1 LAEHGRQVDGWIASG
16 CSAALR
22 LLAIALLLQ
31 ALNPTPAGVLWH
43 TSLGI
48 ELSAWLPVQGLAGL
62 GTYEAGA
69 WLGSTLGGGEPQSF
83 VAAALV
89 AHAFGIVLAVTA
101 VIAAQ
106 LATIEAAPVIRP
118 AT

>member
-1 LAEHGRQVDGWIASG
+1 MKLGRIAG
-16 CSAALR
+16 A
-22 LLAIALLLQ
+22 
-31 ALNPTPAGVLWH
+31 LWH

-69 WLGSTLGGGEPQSF
+69 WLGAALGGAEPASF

-89 AHAFGIVLAVTA
+89 VHAYGLILAVTA
-101 VIAAQ
+101 VLAAH
-106 LATIEAAPVIRP
+106 LGTLEAAPAVRP